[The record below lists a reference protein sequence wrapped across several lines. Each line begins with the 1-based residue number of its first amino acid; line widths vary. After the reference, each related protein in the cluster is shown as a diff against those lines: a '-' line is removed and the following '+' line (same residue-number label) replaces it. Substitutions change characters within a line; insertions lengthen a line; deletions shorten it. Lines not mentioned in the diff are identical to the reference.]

1 MKKNINKI
9 ARHDH
14 HHKTGLGISGRHYDS
29 PEHSSYYAYPSI
41 VMTVHK
47 IPPVYIKQGDP
58 IIWKPRL
65 LHDKYST
72 AMPPIVI
79 KIAADYI
86 GRFI

>member
-9 ARHDH
+9 ARHGR
-14 HHKTGLGISGRHYDS
+14 HHKTGLGIGLGYYDS
-29 PEHSSYYAYPSI
+29 HEHSPYYAYPSI

-47 IPPVYIKQGDP
+47 IPPVYIKSGDP

-65 LHDKYST
+65 LHDKYSPVI
-72 AMPPIVI
+72 PPIVI